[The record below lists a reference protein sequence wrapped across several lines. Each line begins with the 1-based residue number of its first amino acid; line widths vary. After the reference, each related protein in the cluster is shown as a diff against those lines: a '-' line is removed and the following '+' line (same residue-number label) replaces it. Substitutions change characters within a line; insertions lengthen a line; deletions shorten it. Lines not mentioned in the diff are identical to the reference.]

1 MKTTEEWLESMKKA
15 GTPVGVM
22 GGTYPS
28 HRKKQL
34 IEIHYATGQSL
45 AVIAAATG
53 VNVNSLYD
61 WKKMYGTKQTH
72 VIYGNSTA
80 PDIRTKCLAIADE
93 LDHGMSTVAIA
104 LKYHIT
110 RQQYYNWKS
119 NFKDRYKEYM
129 DLPDGTTRIAKVVR
143 HVYGDDSITSV
154 RELLA
159 SNAKRLADV
168 IKANQ
173 EFGFDS
179 TEAETAL
186 TEIEITTKVLK
197 GIK

>member
-1 MKTTEEWLESMKKA
+1 MKTIKTWLESMKKA
-15 GTPVGVM
+15 GIPVGTV
-22 GGTYPS
+22 GVTYPI

-34 IEIHYATGQSL
+34 IEIHYTTGKSL
-45 AVIAAATG
+45 PKIAVETG
-53 VNVNSLYD
+53 VNINSLYE

-143 HVYGDDSITSV
+143 HVYGDDNIISV
-154 RELLA
+154 RELLT
-159 SNAKRLADV
+159 SNAKKLADLV
-168 IKANQ
+168 KANQ
-173 EFGFDS
+173 AFGFDS
-179 TEAETAL
+179 TEAEAAIA
-186 TEIEITTKVLK
+186 EIAVTTKVLK
-197 GIK
+197 GLK